1 MGRAVVRRADDPH
14 SIARCSE
21 RRRKAEAVGVLRT
34 NRGEGQDRL
43 LTPSRVWAPPSPDP
57 LHQVRLTQSPTKPA
71 RGIPSGHAVS
81 PCSEGTP
88 PARRSGAR
96 ARKAMPV
103 TSGCNQ
109 CLQNW
114 PRSCPATGQRGCF
127 PRDAEPVPPRQ
138 RFAHPEQQLHPGAAL
153 DPGPPPPR
161 GPVPQRTTTML
172 WHCFSR
178 DLSLG
183 PVHSSRAIT
192 GLWLLVSSP
201 PTPASPTPDHQNN
214 VVTSWC
220 SLLHMERVLVIFSR

>member
-1 MGRAVVRRADDPH
+1 M
-14 SIARCSE
+14 
-21 RRRKAEAVGVLRT
+21 GVLRT

-138 RFAHPEQQLHPGAAL
+138 GFAHPEQQLHPGAAL
-153 DPGPPPPR
+153 PRRGVQSRREPQQCSGTASPGISPWGLSTAPEPSRGCGSSFPALPPR
-161 GPVPQRTTTML
+161 PAP
-172 WHCFSR
+172 
-178 DLSLG
+178 
-183 PVHSSRAIT
+183 
-192 GLWLLVSSP
+192 LLIIRIM
-201 PTPASPTPDHQNN
+201 
-214 VVTSWC
+214 W
-220 SLLHMERVLVIFSR
+220 